1 MTIRAFLDA
10 SVLFAASYSKTGS
23 SRDLLR
29 EAVRGNLQIV
39 VSQHVLEEAERN
51 LTQKAPEILPVLHEL
66 LTALA
71 AEVADRPTRA
81 ELEQAATYIA
91 LKNAS
96 IVAAAVKAK
105 LDYLATWDRRH
116 FIDDPGVAEKSG
128 LTIVTPGELMA
139 IIRKQGSADQNADK
153 GE

>member
-1 MTIRAFLDA
+1 MTIRVFLDA
-10 SVLFAASYSKTGS
+10 SVLFAASYSETGS

-51 LTQKAPEILPVLHEL
+51 LAQKTPEVLPALHEP
-66 LTALA
+66 LTVIA
-71 AEVADRPTRA
+71 AEVADRPTRP
-81 ELEQAATYIA
+81 ELEQAATCIA
-91 LKNAS
+91 LKDAP

-105 LDYLATWDRRH
+105 VDYLATWDRRH
-116 FIDDPGVAEKSG
+116 FIDDPRVAETSG
-128 LTIVTPGELMA
+128 LTIITPGELMA
-139 IIRKQGSADQNADK
+139 FIRKQGSADQNTDK